1 MNTLTRA
8 KKSTART
15 WLLAAVAVILA
26 SLLALSLQT
35 MEASARNG
43 GDTFNV
49 KVKHG
54 INGHDLGL
62 SQELPVDVMVYKDGA
77 LLTTLRLEYRETFNA
92 ELPSG
97 EYLIM
102 VESLE
107 AGPLPSMTVGPVDVP
122 AGVEVG
128 FKAVLDNGTPI
139 LQVRI
144 R

>member
-1 MNTLTRA
+1 MNVLTHAR
-8 KKSTART
+8 KSTART

-35 MEASARNG
+35 IQASARTN
-43 GDTFNV
+43 TFNV
-49 KVKHG
+49 AVKHAIDG
-54 INGHDLGL
+54 TALGL
-62 SQELPVDVMVYKDGA
+62 SEELPVDVMVYKDGA
-77 LLTTLRLEYRETFNA
+77 LLTTLRLEFQDVIRA
-92 ELPSG
+92 ELPAG

-122 AGVEVG
+122 AGAFVG
-128 FKAVLDNGTPI
+128 FKAILDGGTPT
-139 LQVRI
+139 LKVKI

>member
-8 KKSTART
+8 KKATSRT
-15 WLLAAVAVILA
+15 WLLAAVAVILV

-35 MEASARNG
+35 IQASAQT
-43 GDTFNV
+43 DTFNV
-49 KVKHG
+49 AVKHA
-54 INGHDLGL
+54 INGHELGL

-77 LLTTLRLEYRETFNA
+77 LLTTLRLEYKDVIRA
-92 ELPSG
+92 ELPAG
-97 EYLIM
+97 EYTIM

-122 AGVEVG
+122 AGVDVG
-128 FKAVLDNGTPI
+128 FKAILDNGTPS
-139 LQVRI
+139 LLTRI